1 MAERAGLINGL
12 VVGQVIDLD
21 DPEKL
26 GRIRVDY
33 RLFADG
39 VESRWARIASLMAGP
54 DRGAF
59 FRPEVYDEV
68 LLGFEF
74 GSPDR
79 PYILGALWN
88 QEDKPPAPGPEPEK
102 NHWRQIR
109 SRSGHVLRFDDKPGD
124 EKIELI
130 DKEEKR
136 RLVIDVKGQSID
148 LKTDASNDTINIDAS
163 NGKVVVNAAKEVKIQ
178 AKQASATFSG
188 DSGNIDVQ
196 GMNVTVKANAKL
208 SLQGKLV
215 DIKSDGPLT
224 ANGAIIKLN

>member
-1 MAERAGLINGL
+1 MSHQPGLIQGL
-12 VVGQVIDLD
+12 VVGQVTDLE
-21 DPEKL
+21 DPAKL
-26 GRIRVDY
+26 GRVRVAY
-33 RLFADG
+33 RLFDDG
-39 VESRWARIASLMAGP
+39 TLSQWARIASLMAGP
-54 DRGAF
+54 DRGTF
-59 FRPEVYDEV
+59 FRPEIDDEV

-79 PYILGALWN
+79 PFILGALWN
-88 QEDKPPAPGPEPEK
+88 QKEKPPNPGPEPEK
-102 NHWRQIR
+102 NHWRVIR
-109 SRSGHVLRFDDKPGD
+109 SRSGHILRFDDQPGE

-136 RLVIDVKGQSID
+136 RLVIDVKGKSID
-148 LKTDASNDTINIDAS
+148 LRTEAADDTLNIDAS
-163 NGKVVVNAAKEVKIQ
+163 SGKVVINAARQIDIH
-178 AKQASATFSG
+178 AKQASAKFSG
-188 DSGNIDVQ
+188 DNGNIDIE